1 LHWGR
6 LGTLQRELHSG
17 LLGTFLNC
25 EERERERERERE
37 SNCQCFCEARM
48 YSLTVHQVQL
58 PCARSDSLI
67 DHKSSISSS
76 STATWRGGSSIRRS
90 LELRVCVHPQF
101 HCTHQQLLKY
111 TALLPRAHGIE
122 TEAALIDHGNCKLS
136 CFIPLYVCL
145 LPSSHSSSHSTCGCF
160 ICRKILP

>member
-6 LGTLQRELHSG
+6 LGTLQRELHLG
-17 LLGTFLNC
+17 LLGTFLNY
-25 EERERERERERE
+25 EERERERE
-37 SNCQCFCEARM
+37 SNCQCFCEAIM
-48 YSLTVHQVQL
+48 YSSTVQQVQL

-90 LELRVCVHPQF
+90 LQLRVCVHPQF
-101 HCTHQQLLKY
+101 HFTQQQLLQY

-136 CFIPLYVCL
+136 CFIPLCVCL
-145 LPSSHSSSHSTCGCF
+145 LPSSHSSSHSTCG
-160 ICRKILP
+160 